1 MGEKLIYMYLHSI
14 VYSKRVVCLYGQ
26 INSRNTIT
34 DNFLS
39 KVINNE
45 VKNMAS
51 NKNVNK
57 AYQCAIRMQEQ
68 LLLLKYE
75 QKAVVVCR
83 YIVNIVG
90 KELRKYV
97 KTFAFKV
104 SAAAV
109 IIAGLFQLYYA
120 VAGV

>member
-1 MGEKLIYMYLHSI
+1 MYLHSI
-14 VYSKRVVCLYGQ
+14 VYSKRVVVLYGQ

-34 DNFLS
+34 DSFLS

-57 AYQCAIRMQEQ
+57 TSGCVVTTREQ
-68 LLLLKYE
+68 ITVLKYE
-75 QKAVVVCR
+75 QKAVAIYR
-83 YIVNIVG
+83 YVAKIVNV
-90 KELRKYV
+90 ELRKYV

-104 SAAAV
+104 SAGAV
-109 IIAGLFQLYYA
+109 L
-120 VAGV
+120 VAGVFQIYYTVAGV